1 MKPSF
6 AVVGCGKV
14 GKALGKHLQAAGYS
28 LAGISAQHM
37 ASAEQAAGI
46 VGTKN
51 FSTNSSD
58 ISGTADIVFI
68 TTPDGVIEDVC
79 SRLAKDNGFKKD
91 AVVLHCSGA
100 HPSTILSPARESG
113 AHIGSM
119 HPLQSFSADSSGNT
133 FNGIVISVEGDE
145 KAVTIASQIAD
156 DLEANCLTIKTDN
169 KILYH
174 AAAVVACNYLVTLQ
188 NAAFKLMEE
197 AGITEKDVFT
207 VLYPLISGTLSNIEK
222 SGTVKSLTGPIAR
235 GDIETITRHI
245 QGIQDKTPQI
255 LNLYKVMGLYTIDVA
270 KAGGTLSDEKAEELT
285 RLLGSSI
292 C

>member
-14 GKALGKHLQAAGYS
+14 GKALGKHLQAAGYP
-28 LAGISAQHM
+28 LAGISTQSM
-37 ASAEQAAGI
+37 ASAEQSAQAL
-46 VGTKN
+46 GTKN
-51 FSTNSSD
+51 FSANASE

-79 SRLAKDNGFKKD
+79 SQLTRDKGFKKD

-100 HPSTILSPARESG
+100 HPSTILSSAREAD

-133 FNGIVISVEGDE
+133 FDGIVISVEGDE
-145 KAVTIASQIAD
+145 KAVTIASQMAD
-156 DLEANCLTIKTDN
+156 DLGANCLTIKTDN
-169 KILYH
+169 KVLYH
-174 AAAVVACNYLVTLQ
+174 AAAVVACNYLVSLQ
-188 NAAFKLMEE
+188 DAAFKLMEE
-197 AGITEKDVFT
+197 AGINEKDVFT

-222 SGTVKSLTGPIAR
+222 SGTVKALTGPIAR
-235 GDIETITRHI
+235 GDSETITRHI
-245 QGIQDKTPQI
+245 QSIQEKMPEI
-255 LNLYKVMGLYTIDVA
+255 LNLYRVMGRYTVDVA

-285 RLLGSSI
+285 RLLG
-292 C
+292 